1 MKINVN
7 HILPQGTVFEEDILA
22 KTLEVGTDIIKFKG
36 PVHVK
41 ARLEKITNAV
51 IAELEIRADVGEV
64 CCRCLNEFDQVL
76 DKKLRLDFA
85 LDRSVYELDLDP
97 DIREDIILWYPLKPL
112 CKPSCLG
119 LCPGCGANLNE
130 TKCKCGDKK

>member
-7 HILPQGTVFEEDILA
+7 HILPQGTVFEEDISA
-22 KTLEVGTDIIKFKG
+22 KSLEVGNDIIKFKG

-51 IAELEIRADVGEV
+51 VADLEIRASVTQV
-64 CCRCLNEFDQVL
+64 CGRCLNEFDQAL
-76 DKKLRLDFA
+76 DRELRLDFA
-85 LDRSVYELDLDP
+85 LDRGVYELDLDP

-112 CKPSCLG
+112 CKSDCLG

-130 TKCKCGDKK
+130 TKCTCGNKK